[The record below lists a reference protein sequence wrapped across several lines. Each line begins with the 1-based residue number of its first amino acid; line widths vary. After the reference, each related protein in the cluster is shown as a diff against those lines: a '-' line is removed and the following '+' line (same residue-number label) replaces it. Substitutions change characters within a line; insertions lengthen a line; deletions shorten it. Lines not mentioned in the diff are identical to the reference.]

1 MSMMEF
7 KAVCKDYRKK
17 TALSGVSFTVAKGSI
32 YGLLGRNGAGK
43 TTLVNMA
50 DNRDF
55 PTSGQVLLDGENI
68 KENDK
73 ALRRI
78 YCSGVEELIPTYMSV
93 KEVLASMRFFY
104 KDCDADYATELCK
117 RFGLDPKKKLS
128 QLSTGYRMIAKDIFA
143 LASGAEFIF
152 MDEPTLGLDP
162 NHRELLYKVILER
175 FSETEA
181 AFVISTHQI
190 DECAGLFER
199 CLIIKEGQLIANEDS
214 DKLRRSAYVAE
225 GKTVDVEAYIAGKEV
240 LSCESVG
247 SFSTACVKGEPQNV
261 PDSIEI
267 SQPSLQ
273 QLLIALTGGGE

>member
-1 MSMMEF
+1 M
-7 KAVCKDYRKK
+7 
-17 TALSGVSFTVAKGSI
+17 
-32 YGLLGRNGAGK
+32 AG
-43 TTLVNMA
+43 
-50 DNRDF
+50 NRDF

-104 KDCDADYATELCK
+104 KDCDADYAAELCK

-143 LASGAEFIF
+143 LVSGAEFIF

-225 GKTVDVEAYIAGKEV
+225 GKTADIEEYISGKEV

>member
-7 KAVCKDYRKK
+7 DKVCKDYRKK

-50 DNRDF
+50 GNRDF

-104 KDCDADYATELCK
+104 KDCDADYAAELCK

-214 DKLRRSAYVAE
+214 DKLRRSAFVAE
-225 GKTVDVEAYIAGKEV
+225 GKTVDVEAYITGKEV
-240 LSCESVG
+240 LSRETVG

>member
-7 KAVCKDYRKK
+7 DKVCKDYRKK

-50 DNRDF
+50 GNRDF

-104 KDCDADYATELCK
+104 KDCDADYAAELCK
-117 RFGLDPKKKLS
+117 RFGLAPKKKLS

-240 LSCESVG
+240 LSCENVG

>member
-7 KAVCKDYRKK
+7 RSVCKDYRKK
-17 TALSGVSFTVAKGSI
+17 TALAGVSFSVAKGSI

-50 DNRDF
+50 GNRDF
-55 PTSGQVLLDGENI
+55 PTSGEVMLDGENVR
-68 KENDK
+68 ENDR

-78 YCSGVEELIPTYMSV
+78 YCSGAEELIPTYMRV
-93 KEVLASMRFFY
+93 KDVLSSMKYFY
-104 KDCDADYATELCK
+104 KDMDAEYGLKLCE

-175 FSETEA
+175 FSDTEA

-199 CLIIKEGQLIANEDS
+199 CLILKEGRLIADEDS

-225 GKTVDVEAYIAGKEV
+225 GKAADVDAFTSGREV
-240 LSCESVG
+240 LLRTAIG
-247 SFSTACVKGEPQNV
+247 SLCSACVKGEPQNV

-267 SQPSLQ
+267 SQPTLQ